1 MGLTWIEDVEPDI
14 QRLGLDNPFK
24 LRAFVQAEEIRVRV
38 RDRQLDRLANLI
50 QDTTQVVVEKCDS
63 FVIRPS
69 VEGVDWPTDR
79 NAEILN
85 RAKERYKLYLNTC
98 EKMLNKAVEAQSG
111 ALVTARANLESAKS
125 ALDKKARDVKIATA
139 DVKKARQDHKQ
150 AIIAAAAAGKRGEEL
165 RIAIKESADNLKS
178 KIDQASTL
186 APSIVT
192 TERISGI
199 VALLEAAASDR
210 VDLAAEDTPNE
221 NLAEAILLV
230 NGISSLA
237 SDIATIVAKAEAP
250 SISNLLIELQHQV
263 VLLEYAQALE
273 RMEQEKVAILEAKY
287 LAHKEEAVE
296 LLSFHDALCTFG
308 IRTADGQHPGI
319 ACNGFSVTEKGKV
332 CSIDGAAVP
341 KCRLTRT
348 WKYYLSK
355 PPSGDAGREFYKA
368 LTAFNRLFSI
378 RASQIENN
386 FRLIDL
392 EHRKNLAAREMA
404 LKAWNNLVAVP
415 IDQLDAFYGSG
426 LKPAEIA
433 DFLVK
438 ALGLTAIAVGVSE

>member
-1 MGLTWIEDVEPDI
+1 MKRIYSLTQAILLIASVTAIAGCTAFQLYDAKKSEIASAIKTKYTEGDILGTIELQKQNLAALSSEELKAVRENLQIQRDFALLEIVDNDTPMGLTWIEDVEPDI

-319 ACNGFSVTEKGKV
+319 ACT
-332 CSIDGAAVP
+332 
-341 KCRLTRT
+341 T
-348 WKYYLSK
+348 
-355 PPSGDAGREFYKA
+355 PSPSPSSWF
-368 LTAFNRLFSI
+368 
-378 RASQIENN
+378 
-386 FRLIDL
+386 
-392 EHRKNLAAREMA
+392 
-404 LKAWNNLVAVP
+404 
-415 IDQLDAFYGSG
+415 
-426 LKPAEIA
+426 
-433 DFLVK
+433 
-438 ALGLTAIAVGVSE
+438 